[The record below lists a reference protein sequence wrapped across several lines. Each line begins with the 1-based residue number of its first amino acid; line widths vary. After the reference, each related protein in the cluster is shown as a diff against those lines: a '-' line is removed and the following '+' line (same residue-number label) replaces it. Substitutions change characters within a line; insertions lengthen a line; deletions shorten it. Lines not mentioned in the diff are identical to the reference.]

1 MDIQYKGRNV
11 GSLGLVGTTYVFT
24 IQTKKTHKT
33 YELKAKT
40 LSRAIKECQEKC
52 EALSK

>member
-1 MDIQYKGRNV
+1 MEIQYKGRNV
-11 GSLGLVGTTYVFT
+11 GSLGRVGTTYVFT

-40 LSRAIKECQEKC
+40 LSEAIKECQKKC
-52 EALSK
+52 DELSK

>member
-1 MDIQYKGRNV
+1 MEIKYKGRNV

-24 IQTKKTHKT
+24 RQTKKTHKT

-40 LSRAIKECQEKC
+40 LSRAIKECQKKC
-52 EALSK
+52 DELSK